1 MLKFY
6 QIFSWCDGKTVL
18 IKINLCT
25 LLDFNAGVK
34 GQREFRFDSLLHQQQ
49 KKLAQKTKT
58 NKQKPNKQTKNENKI
73 AYIYTNTQR

>member
-1 MLKFY
+1 M
-6 QIFSWCDGKTVL
+6 L

-58 NKQKPNKQTKNENKI
+58 NKQKPNKQTNSLCLH
-73 AYIYTNTQR
+73 